1 MSILLTFQTDRQ
13 LKKASNQ
20 KQSSSHFNTPR
31 VIVGPKGFIVRE
43 NVSSNQHKSQ
53 QDSLSNDTISFP
65 SSQQNDMQ
73 SISSEVNDGN
83 SINQVQRHLI
93 SGRDFEDILEAC
105 RPRNRGESAAGM
117 PSTLTALLNN
127 STQHTVEMVN
137 AGESKDANGNSAKN
151 IESSEDAP
159 EIGEWGT
166 VNFDVRENE
175 MLDQRGMS
183 PIMKIS
189 GQGSPNFS
197 SILIDHEF
205 SGSESSSPASS
216 FTSNYSYLLS
226 RSPASPFHSAHIT
239 PRIQQQPS
247 LSLDFHTLKY
257 DGNYTE
263 GKMKQ
268 NQSDG
273 SLQSRDTEDS
283 PVSPKLGNQL
293 KSSENILSNDKNA
306 HIDTFATN
314 LRKLMSD
321 YDSGVFISN
330 AAPDNFSS
338 RFGNPRRYA

>member
-1 MSILLTFQTDRQ
+1 MIAELFLLSQTNSQ
-13 LKKASNQ
+13 LKKGSNH
-20 KQSSSHFNTPR
+20 KQSSSYLQTPR

-43 NVSSNQHKSQ
+43 NVSSNQRNSQ
-53 QDSLSNDTISFP
+53 QDSLSNDAISF
-65 SSQQNDMQ
+65 SASQQKDMQ

-105 RPRNRGESAAGM
+105 RPRNRGESAAGI

-127 STQHTVEMVN
+127 STQHTVEMVYT
-137 AGESKDANGNSAKN
+137 GENKDAMAKN
-151 IESSEDAP
+151 IESSEDAT

-166 VNFDVRENE
+166 VNFDVRENDI
-175 MLDQRGMS
+175 LDQRGVS
-183 PIMKIS
+183 PIMMIP
-189 GQGSPNFS
+189 GQGSPKFS
-197 SILIDHEF
+197 SILHDHEF

-216 FTSNYSYLLS
+216 FTSTYSYLLG
-226 RSPASPFHSAHIT
+226 RSPASPFYSAHIT

-247 LSLDFHTLKY
+247 LSLDFDTLKY
-257 DGNYTE
+257 GGNYAE

-283 PVSPKLGNQL
+283 PVSPKHGNQL
-293 KSSENILSNDKNA
+293 KSSENILSSNKTVN
-306 HIDTFATN
+306 IDAYAKN

-330 AAPDNFSS
+330 TAPENSSS
-338 RFGNPRRYA
+338 RFGNARRYV